1 MPVSTLPLSSEPEGR
16 RRGYVGL
23 ILFAAAAAM
32 IWWALGGAEHRA
44 GWLRVEAPSRAR
56 VGQPFPVRVH
66 LAALAEPGI
75 LRADL
80 HWGETRDTPM
90 RYLASGGPK
99 AVGKEGGTVDFDIPV
114 PPRGGMRFV
123 MGAIYFGPTGSWNDH
138 KLAANTELI
147 PVVSDPAAPKQ
158 TRLELLRLQPSAD
171 ASPGHPPPGYAPR
184 FLTGLLLLAAMMAA
198 WAAGPSAKA
207 ADGRPGPQARWWPT
221 LIVLLALACLWEVF
235 GLESWLG
242 NRARAIARAGDF
254 YYPRAV
260 LQKIVISVAV
270 AATVLLL
277 PFIWRVR
284 SSHRLVLVSF
294 ALYLAISAWNLVSLH
309 SIDKLADLTWHGVSL
324 VQALK
329 LACAAM
335 TLQGVRRLRR

>member
-1 MPVSTLPLSSEPEGR
+1 
-16 RRGYVGL
+16 
-23 ILFAAAAAM
+23 M

-44 GWLRVEAPSRAR
+44 GWLRVEAPGRAR

-66 LAALAEPGI
+66 LAPLAEPGI

-90 RYLASGGPK
+90 RYLSSGDPK
-99 AVGKEGGTVDFDIPV
+99 AVGTEGGTIDFEIPV
-114 PPRGGMRFV
+114 PPRERMRFV
-123 MGAIYFGPTGSWNDH
+123 MGAIYFGPTGSWSDH

-158 TRLELLRLQPSAD
+158 TRLEPLRLQPSAD
-171 ASPGHPPPGYAPR
+171 ASLSHPPPAYAPR
-184 FLTGLLLLAAMMAA
+184 FLTGLLFLAAMMAA
-198 WAAGPSAKA
+198 WAAGPSANA
-207 ADGRPGPQARWWPT
+207 PNGSPAPESRCWQT
-221 LIVLLALACLWEVF
+221 LVVLLALASLWELF

-242 NRARAIARAGDF
+242 NRARAIARAEDF

-260 LQKIVISVAV
+260 LQKVVISVAV

-277 PFIWRVR
+277 PFIRRVR
-284 SSHRLVLVSF
+284 RSHRLVLVSF
-294 ALYLAISAWNLVSLH
+294 ALYLAISAVNLVSLH
-309 SIDKLADLTWHGVSL
+309 AIDKLADLSWHGVSL

-329 LACAAM
+329 LACATM
-335 TLQGVRRLRR
+335 TLQGVRRTRRIG